1 MNKKTFKGKI
11 SDIVKEFNQFVK
23 DNKLDKNNYTLTLS
37 DNRTIQQN
45 SKFHAMVRELA
56 DHLGELDIELL
67 KKQIKK
73 ELGYYK
79 EEKVETEDT
88 TYSLIVYEKT
98 SEMSVKEL
106 AEFINKF
113 EIWALNNLEYKFK
126 NND

>member
-1 MNKKTFKGKI
+1 MNKKTFKGSI
-11 SDIVKEFNQFVK
+11 DTIIKEFNDFVNN
-23 DNKLDKNNYTLTLS
+23 NKLDKNSYTLTLS
-37 DNRTIQQN
+37 DNRTLQQN
-45 SKFHAMVRELA
+45 NKFHAMVRELA

-98 SEMSVKEL
+98 SEMSVREL
-106 AEFINKF
+106 AEFIKKF
-113 EIWALNNLEYKFK
+113 EIWALNNLEYKFYE
-126 NND
+126 